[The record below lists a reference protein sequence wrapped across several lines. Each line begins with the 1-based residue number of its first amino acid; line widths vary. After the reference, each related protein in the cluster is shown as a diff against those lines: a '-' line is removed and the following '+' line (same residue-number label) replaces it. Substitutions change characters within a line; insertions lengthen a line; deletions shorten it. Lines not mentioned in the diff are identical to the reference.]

1 MNIRKY
7 IDDYSRDIE
16 LVYNSKATKNN
27 YISQV
32 KCFLN
37 YFENEIEPKA
47 ITHITVWIDVFCY
60 LYKKKYGKLEK
71 I

>member
-16 LVYNSKATKNN
+16 LVYNSKATKDN

-47 ITHITVWIDVFCY
+47 ISNNN
-60 LYKKKYGKLEK
+60 
-71 I
+71 